1 MNSPNTPSS
10 TRAPPPPPTERWRW
24 AAARALVATVVGNEP
39 ATNAQYAAA
48 LAAGAPAASL
58 LEIATMAHLF
68 GGFPRAIQG
77 LLQLDRCLADRG
89 IESAANETPVRS
101 RGDDRARGE
110 ALFRQIYGD
119 STDTVLA
126 RLASPARDFQDIVLE
141 HAYGRILSRPGL
153 SAPEREW
160 FAVAALAALDCPA
173 QLKSHVRGALRL
185 GVEIAE
191 IEQLAAALV

>member
-1 MNSPNTPSS
+1 M
-10 TRAPPPPPTERWRW
+10 
-24 AAARALVATVVGNEP
+24 VATVVGNET
-39 ATNAQYAAA
+39 ATNAQFAAA
-48 LAAGAPAASL
+48 LSAGAPPAAL

-89 IESAANETPVRS
+89 IELPATKTPARS
-101 RGDDRARGE
+101 RGDDRARGD

-119 STDTVLA
+119 SSDTVLA
-126 RLASPARDFQDIVLE
+126 RLASPVRDFQDIVLE

-185 GVEIAE
+185 GVAIADL
-191 IEQLAAALV
+191 EQLAAVLVRDLTAWRSEQLRRTIHEAATPG